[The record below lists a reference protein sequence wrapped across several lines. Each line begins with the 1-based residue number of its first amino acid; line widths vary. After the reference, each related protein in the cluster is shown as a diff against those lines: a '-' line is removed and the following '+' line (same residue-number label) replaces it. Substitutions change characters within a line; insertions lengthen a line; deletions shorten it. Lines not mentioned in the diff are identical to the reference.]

1 MKTQERLFWMATAI
15 LVVLFA
21 QQKSSEVS
29 NLEFLISTYE
39 LESNI
44 QNSQMVD
51 FSQQLNMNREDSY
64 RNGFEAGKT
73 QAAIV
78 LMNEDSLYNYTDGYH
93 AATSQFD
100 LSTQM
105 DQSSINN
112 SLLELLIDT
121 WEMESNSSQG
131 YLEIISDLISKKN

>member
-1 MKTQERLFWMATAI
+1 MKTQERLFWMAMAI

-44 QNSQMVD
+44 QNSQMID
-51 FSQQLNMNREDSY
+51 FSQQLNINRENSY

-73 QAAIV
+73 QAAII

-100 LSTQM
+100 LSAQI
-105 DQSSINN
+105 DQSSINDT
-112 SLLELLIDT
+112 LFDLLIDT
-121 WEMESNSSQG
+121 WDMENNSSQV
-131 YLEIISDLISKKN
+131 YLELISELISEKD

>member
-1 MKTQERLFWMATAI
+1 MATAI
-15 LVVLFA
+15 LIVLFA
-21 QQKSSEVS
+21 QQKSGEVS
-29 NLEFLISTYE
+29 NLEFLVSTYE
-39 LESNI
+39 LESDI
-44 QNSQMVD
+44 QSSQMID
-51 FSQQLNMNREDSY
+51 FSQQLNSDRENIY
-64 RNGFEAGKT
+64 RNGFEAGRT

-78 LMNEDSLYNYTDGYH
+78 LMNGDSLYNYTDGYH

-105 DQSSINN
+105 DQSSINS

-131 YLEIISDLISKKN
+131 YLEIISDLISEKN